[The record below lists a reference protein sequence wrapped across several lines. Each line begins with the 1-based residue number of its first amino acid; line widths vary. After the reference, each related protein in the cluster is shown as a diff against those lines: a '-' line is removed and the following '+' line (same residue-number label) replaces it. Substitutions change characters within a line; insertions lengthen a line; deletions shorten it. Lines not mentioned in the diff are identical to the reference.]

1 MVVSAAH
8 KTRQIFMGDVEFDLQ
23 VWNLDSLAQELGRQI
38 SVPFAIAL
46 ASALHLFKY
55 NVIDY

>member
-1 MVVSAAH
+1 
-8 KTRQIFMGDVEFDLQ
+8 MGDVEFDLQ